1 MMVNLQCRRY
11 PSKHWEVPNLRF
23 CLLVN
28 QLRDQKRFQ
37 ENRSIYQQQCILP
50 VFAALLGLSMWSIN
64 DADGPLIT
72 ERFYKQLFY
81 PGAPSP
87 RSEDTAYA
95 LHQAILDLRR
105 EGAISMM
112 GSAQFV
118 HYGV

>member
-1 MMVNLQCRRY
+1 M
-11 PSKHWEVPNLRF
+11 SKISQQALGSAEFAFLSACQSAKGSKALPGESVHISAAMHF
-23 CLLVN
+23 AG
-28 QLRDQKRFQ
+28 F
-37 ENRSIYQQQCILP
+37 RS
-50 VFAALLGLSMWSIN
+50 VVGTMWSIN